1 MNQLYLNF
9 GPEFEAVKNYVET
22 EIFQYS
28 YGSEGYE
35 QHVNWLVKGLIPMN
49 STVAL
54 VGASGEGKSFAIQ
67 ELTCCV
73 CTGKKFLGNNTKLG
87 SALIIAGEGASG
99 FKKRI
104 KGWELANNQKVK
116 NLAVLPHGV
125 FVTEEEQSLMLEKT
139 LTQIEFETGL
149 PVALI
154 VIDTLNRSFKGDENT
169 PSDMSNF
176 LQSWDK
182 IRLKFP
188 NTSIVFVHHTGKD
201 TTKGA
206 RGHSSFKATM
216 DVELML
222 KKGST
227 SPSYILTNTKQKD
240 DDEAKSI
247 LVKLAPIDLGIT
259 CDEGFP
265 ITTLARIEPAEIVSE
280 KNKNNK
286 SCPYL
291 NCIKQLG
298 NGCTRRELREHIRK
312 ELHPEFTPAER
323 TKLSKALSKLIAN
336 GNIALSKDVFKS
348 DDDKF
353 ILLID

>member
-9 GPEFEAVKNYVET
+9 GREFEAIKNNLET
-22 EIFQYS
+22 FQYT
-28 YGSEGYE
+28 YGSVGYE
-35 QHVNWLVKGLIPMN
+35 QKSDWLVKGLIPTN

-54 VGASGEGKSFAIQ
+54 VGASGDGKSFAIQ
-67 ELTCCV
+67 ELACCV
-73 CTGKKFLGNNTKLG
+73 CTGQNFLGNKTNVG

-104 KGWELANNQKVK
+104 KGWELANNKNVK

-125 FVTEEEQSLMLEKT
+125 FATEEEQSSTLEKT

-154 VIDTLNRSFKGDENT
+154 VIDTLNRSFQGDENT
-169 PSDMSNF
+169 PSDMSKF
-176 LQSWDK
+176 IQSWDK

-188 NTSIVFVHHTGKD
+188 SASIVFVHHTGKD
-201 TTKGA
+201 TAKGA
-206 RGHSSFKATM
+206 RGHSSFKGAM
-216 DVELML
+216 DVELMV
-222 KKGST
+222 KKGSNP
-227 SPSYILTNTKQKD
+227 PSYILSNTKQKD
-240 DDEAKSI
+240 AEEAKSI
-247 LVKLAPIDLGIT
+247 LVKLSQIELGIT

-265 ITTLARIEPAEIVSE
+265 ITTLSRIEPAEIVSE
-280 KNKNNK
+280 KNKNDK

-298 NGCTRRELREHIRK
+298 SGCTRRELREYIRK

-353 ILLID
+353 TLLMD